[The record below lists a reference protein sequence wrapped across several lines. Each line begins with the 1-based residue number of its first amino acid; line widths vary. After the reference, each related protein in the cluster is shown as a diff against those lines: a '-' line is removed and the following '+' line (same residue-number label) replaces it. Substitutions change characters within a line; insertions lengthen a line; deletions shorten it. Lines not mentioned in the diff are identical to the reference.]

1 MDQEKDRKVFD
12 DIHDTVV
19 SIMKISALH
28 NKREEEVIF
37 PEFDKI
43 GMTGI
48 HGRNNE
54 QHKIMKTSFLFIKK
68 ETEKAKDI

>member
-1 MDQEKDRKVFD
+1 
-12 DIHDTVV
+12 
-19 SIMKISALH
+19 MKISALH

-54 QHKIMKTSFLFIKK
+54 QHKIMKTSFLYIKK